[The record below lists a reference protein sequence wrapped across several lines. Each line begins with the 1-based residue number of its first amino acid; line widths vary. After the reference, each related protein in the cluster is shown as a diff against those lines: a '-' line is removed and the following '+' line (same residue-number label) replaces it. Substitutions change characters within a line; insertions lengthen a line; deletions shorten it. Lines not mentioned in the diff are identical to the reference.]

1 MPPRF
6 VALNS
11 KISVATTSV
20 TPPQKSAQAKKIFSV
35 TVIEPFPG
43 HTTKQGLTLWTDQ
56 GGGKWRL
63 FSVSCDPGRVFERR
77 IVQERAGFRIDPLIL
92 GLIDYAR
99 VEAVSLYK
107 HQSRRRGVLDREDFF
122 DVPCTL
128 HGLDN
133 HAWFSR
139 GLTRRPLHESFCCFG
154 LKRQSMVKR

>member
-56 GGGKWRL
+56 GGGKSRL

-99 VEAVSLYK
+99 LVEAVSLYK
-107 HQSRRRGVLDREDFF
+107 HQSRRRGVLDRGRFLRCP
-122 DVPCTL
+122 V
-128 HGLDN
+128 
-133 HAWFSR
+133 HAAWP
-139 GLTRRPLHESFCCFG
+139 G
-154 LKRQSMVKR
+154 